1 MSSKQSIM
9 LPSSSTV
16 ASLAAQHPLGGMHMQ
31 QNSQSGQVFNKPKRR
46 EPFQAWSAIDDAKAK
61 AASIGKEAAREFE
74 LASEKAQQKTG
85 KIEPWSAQYYAA
97 CTVGGMLACVGYP
110 CQSPSLYPGS
120 SLTMT
125 MLV

>member
-1 MSSKQSIM
+1 M
-9 LPSSSTV
+9 LPSGSTV
-16 ASLAAQHPLGGMHMQ
+16 ASLAAQHPLGGMSMQ
-31 QNSQSGQVFNKPKRR
+31 KKPEQAFNAPKRR
-46 EPFQAWSAIDDAKAK
+46 EPFQAWSAIDDAKTK

-110 CQSPSLYPGS
+110 CQSHSPHPAQ
-120 SLTMT
+120 SLTTIMH
-125 MLV
+125 V